1 MVVMSTQTKCLL
13 RDIDRINRLITEL
26 ETGESCHIL
35 ASLNAILT
43 RNPLELSLQGI
54 LSCSIRRGK
63 TTRGAISSD
72 RCEEEFLDWVPHVGN
87 SCCFCLL
94 GGSFFGSSLLSS
106 GLLSCGLFSCSLL
119 GSSLLGGSL
128 LGSSLLSCGFFSGSL
143 FSGSFLSCSLLSGGL
158 LSGGLLSGGLLGGG
172 LLCCSLLCCGLF

>member
-1 MVVMSTQTKCLL
+1 MSTQTKCLL

-35 ASLNAILT
+35 AGINTILT
-43 RNPLELSLQGI
+43 RNPLELSLQGV

-72 RCEEEFLDWVPHVGN
+72 RCEEEFLDWVSHVGN

-94 GGSFFGSSLLSS
+94 SGSFFGSRLLGGGLLGS
-106 GLLSCGLFSCSLL
+106 GLL
-119 GSSLLGGSL
+119 GS
-128 LGSSLLSCGFFSGSL
+128 SL
-143 FSGSFLSCSLLSGGL
+143 FSGSFLSGGL
-158 LSGGLLSGGLLGGG
+158 LSGGLLR
-172 LLCCSLLCCGLF
+172 